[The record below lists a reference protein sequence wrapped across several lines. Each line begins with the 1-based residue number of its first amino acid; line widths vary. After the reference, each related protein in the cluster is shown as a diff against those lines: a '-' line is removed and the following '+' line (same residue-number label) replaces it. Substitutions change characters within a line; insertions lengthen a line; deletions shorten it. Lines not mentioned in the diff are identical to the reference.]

1 MDKKILI
8 KEDIFGLQKEYFV
21 LVTLMHEKSVCV
33 CVYVYTFVPEGRCVL
48 IFDRKR

>member
-21 LVTLMHEKSVCV
+21 LVKLMHEKWV
-33 CVYVYTFVPEGRCVL
+33 CVYVCVCTSTRLYPSEGVC
-48 IFDRKR
+48 